1 MSTSL
6 RSIVANW
13 FYTGKSGSGNG
24 LELLIADLSPVEQE
38 RDAALARVAELE
50 QALDGVNVSEG
61 AMVKRLQR
69 DNKALRHLVRDLHA
83 GWMTGGPDLSWHEWS
98 EIRAASKGR
107 VAELLGEVQQ

>member
-1 MSTSL
+1 MSQQHTLGSAAEL
-6 RSIVANW
+6 RRHLDTLKA
-13 FYTGKSGSGNG
+13 
-24 LELLIADLSPVEQE
+24 E
-38 RDAALARVAELE
+38 RDEARDALLAAQTRVAELE
-50 QALDGVNVSEG
+50 QALDRATAAPSESI
-61 AMVKRLQR
+61 KRLQR